1 MGDFL
6 TRLGV
11 NFLNHKLKI
20 TRGGIEVDNG
30 NISGSNASTGSF
42 GTLIIPARG
51 TAAGPTLT
59 ANSREGH
66 VGIGVADPPKTLSV
80 GGQVSASGII
90 YAASGIRT
98 SDGSKSAPAYSFT
111 ADDNTG
117 IYRPASDKMTFVVG
131 GNSQLD
137 ITSNKISGSATST
150 GSFGYLNV
158 DGDTV
163 IGGNLT
169 LGDAATDSISFSA
182 EINSN
187 LIPDADSTYDI
198 GSSSKNWRYGY
209 IEQVSSTH
217 VTASGNISASGNV
230 TADNLYGQV
239 ATAAQTGITSL
250 FATDIKIGEDNET
263 RIDFGTPNEIHFYA
277 GNQRQ
282 IDLEDGIF
290 APTSDSDV
298 DLGSTGVRW
307 KDAYIDS
314 VTTTGNVSGS
324 TTSTG
329 SFGYLNIDG
338 QAIIKGMG
346 NSNLVNVSSS
356 ISTRLS
362 TEETNVDNLQT
373 DSGSFSTRVSN
384 LKTDSGSFSTRISTE
399 ESNVDTLQ
407 STMTSEQTNIDNLQ
421 TDSGSFSTRVT
432 RNEASAS
439 ALTTDSG
446 SFSTRVTRNEA
457 SASALTTDS
466 GSFSTRITTN
476 TLSGSI
482 LAGTGN
488 IQGLGTTNNVQF
500 NHITASGNISSSG
513 TIYADNFQST
523 GGDSEGIS
531 FADDLNITGHIT
543 ASKNIKSAGDIIS
556 TKANGVISGSVS
568 STGSFGRL
576 ETAGNSKFIGHL
588 NIQGQLSASHGLQ
601 IDTLNLNNGK
611 LVTGQD
617 DFRIEVQGGS
627 GDVLVKGDLAPQADS
642 TYDAGTNSLAWRKL
656 YVDSIEMNGQG
667 AIAGVTHITASGNI
681 SASGTIY
688 ADNFQSVGGDSAG
701 ISFADDLNITGH
713 ITSSKNIKSA
723 GDIISTKANGVIS
736 GSVSSTGSFGRI
748 EVGTFSNKSSV
759 VGSSFTGSFS
769 GSFIGQIGAR
779 TLHEQ
784 STPATTWSISHGLG
798 TQYVNVTVYD
808 SDDVMV
814 IPTSVTATDASNM
827 SITFSS
833 PVAGTAM
840 LGLGGGTSRN
850 GRTYVHGQSTEAV
863 NWRVTHS
870 LGEQYTAVTVY
881 DEADN
886 VIIPSKI
893 NAVGIN
899 NAEITFED
907 ATSGNAHFSVG
918 NGIPGITSTNA
929 GQFLRVASNGQNL
942 EFTAANT
949 DVTGALSI
957 TGSLT
962 IEGSGHITASGNI
975 NSAGDIISTKS
986 NGVISGS
993 VSSTG
998 SFGRLEVAGN
1008 STLTGDITIGGNM
1021 TLGDADSDSLSISAD
1036 LTSNLIPN
1044 ADSTYDIGSSTKNWR
1059 YGYIEQVSATHVTA
1073 SGNISGSVSSTGSF
1087 GAITAAGMSVPN
1099 LADVSSSIAS
1109 RVTTNEGKATKG
1121 FTIAMSVAL

>member
-1 MGDFL
+1 MRLHNPAITGSLTVSGSSNVDF
-6 TRLGV
+6 TSATGGV
-11 NFLNHKLKI
+11 SGSFRASDIKSAIPANTVSASAQLS
-20 TRGGIEVDNG
+20 TA
-30 NISGSNASTGSF
+30 ISGSFTEASSSFSIRIARNEGTGS
-42 GTLIIPARG
+42 
-51 TAAGPTLT
+51 
-59 ANSREGH
+59 
-66 VGIGVADPPKTLSV
+66 
-80 GGQVSASGII
+80 
-90 YAASGIRT
+90 
-98 SDGSKSAPAYSFT
+98 
-111 ADDNTG
+111 
-117 IYRPASDKMTFVVG
+117 
-131 GNSQLD
+131 
-137 ITSNKISGSATST
+137 
-150 GSFGYLNV
+150 
-158 DGDTV
+158 
-163 IGGNLT
+163 
-169 LGDAATDSISFSA
+169 
-182 EINSN
+182 
-187 LIPDADSTYDI
+187 
-198 GSSSKNWRYGY
+198 
-209 IEQVSSTH
+209 
-217 VTASGNISASGNV
+217 
-230 TADNLYGQV
+230 
-239 ATAAQTGITSL
+239 SL
-250 FATDIKIGEDNET
+250 
-263 RIDFGTPNEIHFYA
+263 
-277 GNQRQ
+277 
-282 IDLEDGIF
+282 
-290 APTSDSDV
+290 TSDS
-298 DLGSTGVRW
+298 GSFSSRVARLET
-307 KDAYIDS
+307 
-314 VTTTGNVSGS
+314 SGS
-324 TTSTG
+324 ITESSASFSIRVARNEGTG
-329 SFGYLNIDG
+329 SSLT
-338 QAIIKGMG
+338 
-346 NSNLVNVSSS
+346 S
-356 ISTRLS
+356 
-362 TEETNVDNLQT
+362 

-384 LKTDSGSFSTRISTE
+384 LKTDSGSFSTRITAA
-399 ESNVDTLQ
+399 
-407 STMTSEQTNIDNLQ
+407 TSSI
-421 TDSGSFSTRVT
+421 
-432 RNEASAS
+432 S
-439 ALTTDSG
+439 ALK
-446 SFSTRVTRNEA
+446 
-457 SASALTTDS
+457 TDS

-500 NHITASGNISSSG
+500 NHITASGNIS
-513 TIYADNFQST
+513 
-523 GGDSEGIS
+523 
-531 FADDLNITGHIT
+531 
-543 ASKNIKSAGDIIS
+543 
-556 TKANGVISGSVS
+556 
-568 STGSFGRL
+568 
-576 ETAGNSKFIGHL
+576 
-588 NIQGQLSASHGLQ
+588 
-601 IDTLNLNNGK
+601 
-611 LVTGQD
+611 
-617 DFRIEVQGGS
+617 
-627 GDVLVKGDLAPQADS
+627 
-642 TYDAGTNSLAWRKL
+642 
-656 YVDSIEMNGQG
+656 
-667 AIAGVTHITASGNI
+667 
-681 SASGTIY
+681 ASGTIY

-701 ISFADDLNITGH
+701 ISFTDDLNITGH
-713 ITSSKNIKSA
+713 ITASKNIESA

-840 LGLGGGTSRN
+840 LGLGGGTTRN

-918 NGIPGITSTNA
+918 NGIPGITTTNA
-929 GQFLRVASNGQNL
+929 GKFLRVASNGQNL

-957 TGSLT
+957 TGSLI

-993 VSSTG
+993 ITSTG

-1008 STLTGDITIGGNM
+1008 SSLTGDLTLGGNI

-1044 ADSTYDIGSSTKNWR
+1044 ADSTYDIGSSSKNWR

>member
-30 NISGSNASTGSF
+30 NISGSSTAVGSF
-42 GTLIIPARG
+42 GSVY
-51 TAAGPTLT
+51 AATHIT
-59 ANSREGH
+59 
-66 VGIGVADPPKTLSV
+66 
-80 GGQVSASGII
+80 ASGNI
-90 YAASGIRT
+90 T
-98 SDGSKSAPAYSFT
+98 GSS
-111 ADDNTG
+111 
-117 IYRPASDKMTFVVG
+117 
-131 GNSQLD
+131 
-137 ITSNKISGSATST
+137 TST
-150 GSFGYLNV
+150 GSFGYLNIA
-158 DGDTV
+158 GDTV

-217 VTASGNISASGNV
+217 VTASGNIS
-230 TADNLYGQV
+230 
-239 ATAAQTGITSL
+239 
-250 FATDIKIGEDNET
+250 
-263 RIDFGTPNEIHFYA
+263 
-277 GNQRQ
+277 
-282 IDLEDGIF
+282 
-290 APTSDSDV
+290 
-298 DLGSTGVRW
+298 
-307 KDAYIDS
+307 
-314 VTTTGNVSGS
+314 GS

-338 QAIIKGMG
+338 QAIVKGMG

-356 ISTRLS
+356 FSTRVS
-362 TEETNVDNLQT
+362 NLKT

-384 LKTDSGSFSTRISTE
+384 LKTDSGSFSTRVATE
-399 ESNVDTLQ
+399 EANVDTLQ

-421 TDSGSFSTRVT
+421 TDSGSFSTRVS
-432 RNEASAS
+432 N
-439 ALTTDSG
+439 LKTDSG
-446 SFSTRVTRNEA
+446 SFSTRVSN
-457 SASALTTDS
+457 LKTDS
-466 GSFSTRITTN
+466 GSFSTRVSNLKTDSGSFSTRVTTN

-500 NHITASGNISSSG
+500 N
-513 TIYADNFQST
+513 
-523 GGDSEGIS
+523 
-531 FADDLNITGHIT
+531 
-543 ASKNIKSAGDIIS
+543 
-556 TKANGVISGSVS
+556 
-568 STGSFGRL
+568 
-576 ETAGNSKFIGHL
+576 
-588 NIQGQLSASHGLQ
+588 
-601 IDTLNLNNGK
+601 
-611 LVTGQD
+611 
-617 DFRIEVQGGS
+617 
-627 GDVLVKGDLAPQADS
+627 
-642 TYDAGTNSLAWRKL
+642 
-656 YVDSIEMNGQG
+656 
-667 AIAGVTHITASGNI
+667 HITASGNI

-713 ITSSKNIKSA
+713 ITASKNITSA

-759 VGSSFTGSFS
+759 AGSSFTGSFS
-769 GSFIGQIGAR
+769 GSFYGQI
-779 TLHEQ
+779 
-784 STPATTWSISHGLG
+784 
-798 TQYVNVTVYD
+798 V
-808 SDDVMV
+808 
-814 IPTSVTATDASNM
+814 
-827 SITFSS
+827 TFSS
-833 PVAGTAM
+833 PVAGMAM
-840 LGLGGGTSRN
+840 LGLGGGSSRN
-850 GRTYVHGQSTEAV
+850 GRTYVHGQSTGVV

-870 LGEQYTAVTVY
+870 LGEQYPAVTVY

-886 VIIPSKI
+886 VIIPSRI

-918 NGIPGITSTNA
+918 NGIPGITTANA
-929 GQFLRVASNGQNL
+929 GKFLRVASNGQNL

-962 IEGSGHITASGNI
+962 IEGHGHITASGNI
-975 NSAGDIISTKS
+975 KSAGDIISTKA

-993 VSSTG
+993 VTSTG
-998 SFGRLEVAGN
+998 SFGYLNVDGDAVIGGN
-1008 STLTGDITIGGNM
+1008 ITIG
-1021 TLGDADSDSLSISAD
+1021 DSDSDSLSISAD

-1044 ADSTYDIGSSTKNWR
+1044 ADSTYDLGSSSKNWR

-1073 SGNISGSVSSTGSF
+1073 SGNISGSLTSTGSF
-1087 GAITAAGMSVPN
+1087 GAVDVVGMSNSN
-1099 LADVSSSIAS
+1099 LVDVSSSIAS

>member
-6 TRLGV
+6 TRFGV

-20 TRGGIEVDNG
+20 TRGGIEIDNG
-30 NISGSNASTGSF
+30 NVSGS
-42 GTLIIPARG
+42 
-51 TAAGPTLT
+51 
-59 ANSREGH
+59 
-66 VGIGVADPPKTLSV
+66 VA
-80 GGQVSASGII
+80 
-90 YAASGIRT
+90 
-98 SDGSKSAPAYSFT
+98 
-111 ADDNTG
+111 
-117 IYRPASDKMTFVVG
+117 
-131 GNSQLD
+131 
-137 ITSNKISGSATST
+137 ST

-187 LIPDADSTYDI
+187 LIPDADSTYNI
-198 GSSSKNWRYGY
+198 GSTSKNWKYGY
-209 IEQVSSTH
+209 IEEFSATNI
-217 VTASGNISASGNV
+217 TGSGNIS
-230 TADNLYGQV
+230 
-239 ATAAQTGITSL
+239 
-250 FATDIKIGEDNET
+250 
-263 RIDFGTPNEIHFYA
+263 
-277 GNQRQ
+277 
-282 IDLEDGIF
+282 
-290 APTSDSDV
+290 
-298 DLGSTGVRW
+298 GSV
-307 KDAYIDS
+307 
-314 VTTTGNVSGS
+314 
-324 TTSTG
+324 TSTG
-329 SFGYLNIDG
+329 SLGYLNVDG
-338 QAIIKGMG
+338 QAVIKGMA

-356 ISTRLS
+356 ISTRVSNLKTDSGSFS
-362 TEETNVDNLQT
+362 TRITAATSSISALKTDSGSFSTRITRNEASASALTT

-384 LKTDSGSFSTRISTE
+384 LKTDSGSFSTRITAA
-399 ESNVDTLQ
+399 
-407 STMTSEQTNIDNLQ
+407 TSSI
-421 TDSGSFSTRVT
+421 
-432 RNEASAS
+432 S
-439 ALTTDSG
+439 ALK
-446 SFSTRVTRNEA
+446 
-457 SASALTTDS
+457 TDS

-500 NHITASGNISSSG
+500 NHITASGNISASG
-513 TIYADNFQST
+513 TIYADNFQSV

-556 TKANGVISGSVS
+556 TKANGVISGSVT
-568 STGSFGRL
+568 STGSFGYL
-576 ETAGNSKFIGHL
+576 
-588 NIQGQLSASHGLQ
+588 
-601 IDTLNLNNGK
+601 
-611 LVTGQD
+611 
-617 DFRIEVQGGS
+617 
-627 GDVLVKGDLAPQADS
+627 
-642 TYDAGTNSLAWRKL
+642 
-656 YVDSIEMNGQG
+656 M
-667 AIAGVTHITASGNI
+667 
-681 SASGTIY
+681 
-688 ADNFQSVGGDSAG
+688 VGGTEFSATD
-701 ISFADDLNITGH
+701 IADD
-713 ITSSKNIKSA
+713 TSWSDGTA
-723 GDIISTKANGVIS
+723 TLIS
-736 GSVSSTGSFGRI
+736 GSVTSTGSFGRI

-759 VGSSFTGSFS
+759 AGSSFTGSFS

-993 VSSTG
+993 VTSTG

-1008 STLTGDITIGGNM
+1008 SSLTGDLTLGGNI
-1021 TLGDADSDSLSISAD
+1021 TLGDADSDSISISAD

>member
-30 NISGSNASTGSF
+30 NISGSSTAVGSF
-42 GTLIIPARG
+42 GSVY
-51 TAAGPTLT
+51 AATHIT
-59 ANSREGH
+59 
-66 VGIGVADPPKTLSV
+66 
-80 GGQVSASGII
+80 ASGNI
-90 YAASGIRT
+90 T
-98 SDGSKSAPAYSFT
+98 GSS
-111 ADDNTG
+111 
-117 IYRPASDKMTFVVG
+117 
-131 GNSQLD
+131 
-137 ITSNKISGSATST
+137 TST
-150 GSFGYLNV
+150 GSFGYLNIA
-158 DGDTV
+158 GDTV

-198 GSSSKNWRYGY
+198 GSSSKNWKYGY
-209 IEQVSSTH
+209 IEEFSATNITSSNNISASGNIYGSGNLDIDGTSNFAGDATLQSDLNVSGNITGSSVSASSGAFSTINVDGGTVDGTNVTVGSGKTLDVSAGTLTTSAAQKEAIMEGAGADIDIGAYDLRAATITPDGLTSGRVVFAGTAGVLSDDSDLTFSGDTLTATH
-217 VTASGNISASGNV
+217 FVATNITASGNISASGTV
-230 TADNLYGQV
+230 YADNFQSVGGDSAGISFADDLNI
-239 ATAAQTGITSL
+239 TGNITGSGNL
-250 FATDIKIGEDNET
+250 
-263 RIDFGTPNEIHFYA
+263 EIA
-277 GNQRQ
+277 
-282 IDLEDGIF
+282 
-290 APTSDSDV
+290 
-298 DLGSTGVRW
+298 
-307 KDAYIDS
+307 
-314 VTTTGNVSGS
+314 GNVSGS
-324 TTSTG
+324 VTSTG
-329 SFGYLNIDG
+329 SLGYLNVDG
-338 QAIIKGMG
+338 QAVIKGMA

-373 DSGSFSTRVSN
+373 DSGSFSTRV
-384 LKTDSGSFSTRISTE
+384 
-399 ESNVDTLQ
+399 
-407 STMTSEQTNIDNLQ
+407 
-421 TDSGSFSTRVT
+421 
-432 RNEASAS
+432 
-439 ALTTDSG
+439 
-446 SFSTRVTRNEA
+446 TRNEA

-466 GSFSTRITTN
+466 GSFSTRITAATSSISALKTDSGSFSTRVTTN
-476 TLSGSI
+476 KLSGSI

-513 TIYADNFQST
+513 TIYADNFQSV
-523 GGDSEGIS
+523 GGDSAGIS

-556 TKANGVISGSVS
+556 TKTNGVISGSVT
-568 STGSFGRL
+568 STGSFGYL
-576 ETAGNSKFIGHL
+576 
-588 NIQGQLSASHGLQ
+588 
-601 IDTLNLNNGK
+601 
-611 LVTGQD
+611 
-617 DFRIEVQGGS
+617 
-627 GDVLVKGDLAPQADS
+627 
-642 TYDAGTNSLAWRKL
+642 
-656 YVDSIEMNGQG
+656 M
-667 AIAGVTHITASGNI
+667 
-681 SASGTIY
+681 
-688 ADNFQSVGGDSAG
+688 VGGTEFSATD
-701 ISFADDLNITGH
+701 ISDD
-713 ITSSKNIKSA
+713 TSWSDGTA
-723 GDIISTKANGVIS
+723 TLIS

-759 VGSSFTGSFS
+759 AGSSFTGSFS

-850 GRTYVHGQSTEAV
+850 GRTYVHGQSTGAV

-870 LGEQYTAVTVY
+870 LGEQYPAVTVY
-881 DEADN
+881 DEGDN

-899 NAEITFED
+899 NVEITFED

-918 NGIPGITSTNA
+918 NGIPGITTANA
-929 GQFLRVASNGQNL
+929 GKFLRVASNGQNL

-962 IEGSGHITASGNI
+962 VEGPGHITASGNI
-975 NSAGDIISTKS
+975 NSAGDIISTKT

-993 VSSTG
+993 VTSTG
-998 SFGRLEVAGN
+998 SFGRLEVVGN
-1008 STLTGDITIGGNM
+1008 SSLTGDLTLGGSI
-1021 TLGDADSDSLSISAD
+1021 TLGDADSDSLTISAD

-1044 ADSTYDIGSSTKNWR
+1044 ADSTYDIGSSSKNWR

-1087 GAITAAGMSVPN
+1087 GAITAAGMSVSN

>member
-30 NISGSNASTGSF
+30 NISGS
-42 GTLIIPARG
+42 
-51 TAAGPTLT
+51 TA
-59 ANSREGH
+59 
-66 VGIGVADPPKTLSV
+66 
-80 GGQVSASGII
+80 
-90 YAASGIRT
+90 
-98 SDGSKSAPAYSFT
+98 
-111 ADDNTG
+111 
-117 IYRPASDKMTFVVG
+117 
-131 GNSQLD
+131 
-137 ITSNKISGSATST
+137 ST

-187 LIPDADSTYDI
+187 LIPDADSTYNI
-198 GSSSKNWRYGY
+198 GSTSKNWKYGY
-209 IEQVSSTH
+209 IEEFSATNI
-217 VTASGNISASGNV
+217 TGSGNIS
-230 TADNLYGQV
+230 
-239 ATAAQTGITSL
+239 
-250 FATDIKIGEDNET
+250 
-263 RIDFGTPNEIHFYA
+263 
-277 GNQRQ
+277 
-282 IDLEDGIF
+282 
-290 APTSDSDV
+290 
-298 DLGSTGVRW
+298 GSV
-307 KDAYIDS
+307 
-314 VTTTGNVSGS
+314 
-324 TTSTG
+324 TSTG
-329 SFGYLNIDG
+329 SLGYLNVDG
-338 QAIIKGMG
+338 QAVIKGMA

-373 DSGSFSTRVSN
+373 DSGSFSTRV
-384 LKTDSGSFSTRISTE
+384 
-399 ESNVDTLQ
+399 
-407 STMTSEQTNIDNLQ
+407 
-421 TDSGSFSTRVT
+421 T

-439 ALTTDSG
+439 SLTTDSG

-466 GSFSTRITTN
+466 GSFSTRITAATSSISALKTDSGSFSTRVTTN
-476 TLSGSI
+476 KLSGSI

-513 TIYADNFQST
+513 TIYADNFQSV
-523 GGDSEGIS
+523 GGDSAGIS

-556 TKANGVISGSVS
+556 TKTNGVISGSVT
-568 STGSFGRL
+568 STGSFGYL
-576 ETAGNSKFIGHL
+576 
-588 NIQGQLSASHGLQ
+588 
-601 IDTLNLNNGK
+601 
-611 LVTGQD
+611 
-617 DFRIEVQGGS
+617 
-627 GDVLVKGDLAPQADS
+627 
-642 TYDAGTNSLAWRKL
+642 
-656 YVDSIEMNGQG
+656 M
-667 AIAGVTHITASGNI
+667 
-681 SASGTIY
+681 
-688 ADNFQSVGGDSAG
+688 VGGTEFSATD
-701 ISFADDLNITGH
+701 ISDD
-713 ITSSKNIKSA
+713 TSWSDGTA
-723 GDIISTKANGVIS
+723 TLIS

-759 VGSSFTGSFS
+759 AGSSFTGSFS

-850 GRTYVHGQSTEAV
+850 GRTYVHGQSTGAV

-870 LGEQYTAVTVY
+870 LGEQYPAVTVY
-881 DEADN
+881 DEGDN

-899 NAEITFED
+899 NVEITFED

-918 NGIPGITSTNA
+918 NGIPGITTANA
-929 GQFLRVASNGQNL
+929 GKFLRVASNGQNL

-962 IEGSGHITASGNI
+962 VEGPGHITASGNI
-975 NSAGDIISTKS
+975 NSAGDIISTKT

-993 VSSTG
+993 VTSTG
-998 SFGRLEVAGN
+998 SFGRLEVVGN
-1008 STLTGDITIGGNM
+1008 SSLTGDLTLGGSI
-1021 TLGDADSDSLSISAD
+1021 TLGDADSDSLTISAD

-1044 ADSTYDIGSSTKNWR
+1044 ADSTYDIGSSSKNWR

-1087 GAITAAGMSVPN
+1087 GAITAAGMSVSN